1 MLQLACTA
9 LCLVFLQRACIV
21 RHQGHGS
28 GVTFSGTCLQWL
40 EATRASDPPPC
51 SFAAFSF
58 RVVLIWRYESAR
70 EW

>member
-40 EATRASDPPPC
+40 EATRASDPPPVPLRP
-51 SFAAFSF
+51 SAF
-58 RVVLIWRYESAR
+58 VLF
-70 EW
+70 